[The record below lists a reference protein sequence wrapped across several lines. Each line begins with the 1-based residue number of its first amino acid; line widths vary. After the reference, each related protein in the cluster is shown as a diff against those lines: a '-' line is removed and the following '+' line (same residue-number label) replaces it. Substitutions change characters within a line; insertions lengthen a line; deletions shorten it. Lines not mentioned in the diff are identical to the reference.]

1 MASGLGNTG
10 VSPDGLRRGRNR
22 VLDAVSLIVVLLA
35 FSVLT
40 SVAFQRF
47 SYFRYAALF
56 AIGQNQNCSFH
67 RAVHLLDEA
76 QDRIEILNRI
86 TAASRVVETE
96 DDGFSLW
103 ETPRGKFWV
112 PQADENHPPILHW
125 LFAEQESGIYG
136 SGDAGVQ
143 PGDVVLDCGANVG
156 TFTRAALE
164 AGAKLVVAID
174 PSPPVLEALRRNVAE
189 GVAEGR
195 VLIVEKGVWDRE
207 DTLPFIMTPDNYGAH
222 HLSLEASDEQSVINV
237 PLTTIDNLVA
247 ELNLDRVDFIKMDIE
262 GAEQKALMGAQD
274 TLAKYKPRLAIAAYH
289 SPDDQTRI
297 PAIVRAARTDYEMG
311 CGGCGERDLAIFAL
325 TLLFH

>member
-35 FSVLT
+35 FSVLAR
-40 SVAFQRF
+40 VAFQRL
-47 SYFRYAALF
+47 SYFRYAVLF

-96 DDGFSLW
+96 DDRFSLW

>member
-35 FSVLT
+35 FSVLA

-47 SYFRYAALF
+47 PYFRYAALF

>member
-1 MASGLGNTG
+1 M
-10 VSPDGLRRGRNR
+10 
-22 VLDAVSLIVVLLA
+22 
-35 FSVLT
+35 
-40 SVAFQRF
+40 
-47 SYFRYAALF
+47 F

-207 DTLPFIMTPDNYGAH
+207 DTLPFIMTPANYGAH